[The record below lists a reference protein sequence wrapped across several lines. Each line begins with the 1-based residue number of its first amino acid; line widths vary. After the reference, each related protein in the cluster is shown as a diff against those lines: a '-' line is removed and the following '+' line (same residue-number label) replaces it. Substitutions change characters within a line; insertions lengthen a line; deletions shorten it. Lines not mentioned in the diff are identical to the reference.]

1 MFITNC
7 FFLAGLE
14 KNDGE
19 LLVFEKVEYM
29 TTSSA
34 YVMNNVTRMLE
45 DIILW
50 SDIEEDCAAACHEKI
65 TCAGFV
71 HNPIIGGCQMW
82 HE

>member
-14 KNDGE
+14 KPDGE

-65 TCAGFV
+65 TCAGFL

>member
-1 MFITNC
+1 MFIINR
-7 FFLAGLE
+7 FFLAALVKIDDE
-14 KNDGE
+14 FP
-19 LLVFEKVEYM
+19 VFERVDYT

-45 DIILW
+45 DIIVW

-71 HNPIIGGCQMW
+71 HNPIIGGCEMW